1 MSDALDRRRERQAG
15 ADWTAPPRY
24 SLDADE
30 LADDDPGHREP
41 NLDLNLDF
49 EAELLADEPVRC
61 PPAVPARPDMAP
73 SSPGVEPLPA
83 ADHSVAD
90 PEALDAAA
98 VPAEVPTSVPGQRAT
113 SAEAVAEPLAGA
125 ADRVELALLPPQA
138 ATPPL
143 AGMAET
149 ASALDAGEA
158 GSQAAPAGPERRFPE
173 AAVPNPATPEPMDPL
188 LPAAEED
195 IAAAA
200 GDTRAAPELAPA
212 PDTPDAALVAYL
224 RERGKLTDGDLA
236 RARKLAADDG
246 VPARGMVVRLGLV
259 SERDMAAAHA
269 AVLDLALIDAE
280 GYPDA
285 PVADEQLSLRF
296 LKDARVVPLREDEDA
311 LELAMADPMDN
322 AAVRLVEEAAGRSV
336 RVRVGLPSDIDAALE
351 RLHETPEPEET
362 DTDLDADLGNFS
374 EEDIEHLRDLAS
386 EAPIIRLVN
395 QIMQRAVESRAS
407 DVHIEPFADELK
419 VRYRIDGILRE
430 YDSPPVRST
439 AAVISRIKIMAK
451 LNIAERRLPQDG
463 RIPLRIQGRELDLRV
478 STVPTMFGESVVMR
492 LLDKESV
499 SFDFDALG
507 FDGPPRER
515 VLQILDQPYGIF
527 LVTGPTGSGKST
539 TLYTGLSRLNTGD
552 RKIITVEDP
561 VEYQVPGINQ
571 IPVKA
576 SIGMTFA
583 HALRAIV
590 RQDPDIIMVGEMRDL
605 ETARIAVQSA
615 LTGHVVLSTL
625 HTNDVASGVTRLLD
639 MGVEDYLLTSTINGI
654 LAQRLVRRLCPDCRE
669 SFRPLPEMAARFLQL
684 PGVDENSLT
693 LHHARGCVACNGTGY
708 RGRLVIAE
716 VLLMTD
722 RIRQAVLKHATAT
735 EIGRI
740 AVEQDM
746 LSMYQDGLRKA
757 AAGQTTVE
765 EVLRVAAV
773 SED

>member
-1 MSDALDRRRERQAG
+1 MSDTSGQRQRQVTTDFDALAALIPV
-15 ADWTAPPRY
+15 ADAPGDSR
-24 SLDADE
+24 AR
-30 LADDDPGHREP
+30 AEP
-41 NLDLNLDF
+41 VIDLDLDF
-49 EAELLADEPVRC
+49 DLEAELFGEARRAPSPAPLAPAAEGPAQAPQPEPVIGVHPAAELEISESSALASPAEPASLIPADDIAALAPPGSADLAEQRYEPPLV
-61 PPAVPARPDMAP
+61 PPAEPEAAATATLPDVIAA
-73 SSPGVEPLPA
+73 EPLPRA
-83 ADHSVAD
+83 APAALLGEQPQAD
-90 PEALDAAA
+90 PEAA
-98 VPAEVPTSVPGQRAT
+98 VIAHLRAH
-113 SAEAVAEPLAGA
+113 
-125 ADRVELALLPPQA
+125 
-138 ATPPL
+138 
-143 AGMAET
+143 
-149 ASALDAGEA
+149 
-158 GSQAAPAGPERRFPE
+158 
-173 AAVPNPATPEPMDPL
+173 
-188 LPAAEED
+188 
-195 IAAAA
+195 
-200 GDTRAAPELAPA
+200 
-212 PDTPDAALVAYL
+212 
-224 RERGKLTDGDLA
+224 GKLSDGDLA
-236 RARKLAADDG
+236 RARKLADDG
-246 VPARGMVVRLGLV
+246 GEALRSMLVRLGLV
-259 SERDMAAAHA
+259 SDRDMAAAYA
-269 AVLDLALIDAE
+269 AVLDLPLIGAE
-280 GYPDA
+280 DYPEA
-285 PVADEQLSLRF
+285 PVADAELSLRF
-296 LKDARVVPLREDEDA
+296 LKDARMVPLREDAEA
-311 LELAMADPMDN
+311 LELAVADPVERS
-322 AAVRLVEEAAGRSV
+322 AVQAVEMAVGRPARL
-336 RVRVGLPSDIDAALE
+336 RVGLPNEIEAALE
-351 RLHETPEPEET
+351 RLYEAPAPEDADSE
-362 DTDLDADLGNFS
+362 LDADLGNFS

-419 VRYRIDGILRE
+419 VRYRIDGILKE
-430 YDSPPVRST
+430 SESPPVRST

-515 VLQILDQPYGIF
+515 VLRILEQPYGIF

-539 TLYTGLSRLNTGD
+539 TLYTALSRLNTEH

-625 HTNDVASGVTRLLD
+625 HTNDAASGVTRLLD

-654 LAQRLVRRLCPDCRE
+654 LAQRLVRRLCPDCRKP
-669 SFRPLPEMAARFLQL
+669 FRPVPEMAARFLQL
-684 PGVDENSLT
+684 PGVDEQNLT
-693 LHHARGCVACNGTGY
+693 LYQPGGCPVCHGSGY

-722 RIRQAVLKHATAT
+722 RIRQAVQNHATAT
-735 EIGRI
+735 EIQRI
-740 AVEQDM
+740 AVERGHAHHVRRRSPQGRRRAH
-746 LSMYQDGLRKA
+746 DGGRG
-757 AAGQTTVE
+757 AAGGGG
-765 EVLRVAAV
+765 RGGVALL
-773 SED
+773 